1 MKTKSKLAKKL
12 NSKSIRSAL
21 KSNDSWL
28 QESMKKN
35 AVLSSLILLI
45 GIVLLLD
52 LPVLREGFS
61 QISGND
67 TNFEQYQRPVPNNY
81 QSTPQCNSY
90 QVSIGKMSAYEMYL
104 LLVGCFVIALLVYLF
119 FMK

>member
-12 NSKSIRSAL
+12 NPKSIRSAL

-28 QESMKKN
+28 QEAMKKN

-45 GIVLLLD
+45 GVVLLLD
-52 LPVLREGFS
+52 LPVLREGF

-67 TNFEQYQRPVPNNY
+67 THFEQYQRPVPKNH
-81 QSTPQCNSY
+81 QATPQCNSY
-90 QVSIGKMSAYEMYL
+90 QVSVGKMSAYEMYV
-104 LLVGCFVIALLVYLF
+104 LLVGCFVVALLVYLF